1 MKNAFEEELLKAER
15 REICKIH
22 AERLDRIDH
31 ALYGNGNPQEG
42 LLWIA
47 AENGKVIRLI
57 KRISWATLSIL
68 GIAILS
74 RVIPHIFE
82 VVSHGAKI

>member
-1 MKNAFEEELLKAER
+1 MKNDYEAELLKSER

-31 ALYGNGNPQEG
+31 ALYGNGNPQTG

-57 KRISWATLSIL
+57 KRISWASLSVL
-68 GIAILS
+68 GIMVLS
-74 RVIPHIFE
+74 KVIPHIFE
-82 VVSHGAKI
+82 VVIGVSKN

>member
-1 MKNAFEEELLKAER
+1 MNSFDEELLKHER
-15 REICKIH
+15 RELCKIH
-22 AERLDRIDH
+22 AERLNRIEH
-31 ALYGNGNPQEG
+31 ALNGNGNPSSG
-42 LLWIA
+42 LIWIA
-47 AENGKVIRLI
+47 TENGKVIRLI